1 MHPSLHPLVLPST
14 MLRVAPLLILLTGAP
29 EATAKE
35 PRRNPLGVRDSRRQL
50 STASDKL
57 VVDADGL
64 VDRVSEKAIV
74 KPSKGASHG
83 DKKLLFSSIVIP
95 PSPPEY
101 ECDAGACPSPP
112 ITSLHARFS
121 AQLLCAHSSA
131 HTPLRTRCT
140 PAHWRAARA
149 SLRTALRCFA
159 SHSAGL
165 CLSTRRCGLVPLLHC
180 LADDPSPFL
189 PSVGKFMC
197 EDPKYSI
204 ECVNFHPDF
213 PPKEII
219 DQDYERGQG
228 FAKVRP
234 LRPPSAAFP
243 PSSLRPHIA
252 PIPPSPGSGP
262 VPGDWRVVH
271 RRVRL
276 GALPAHGAD
285 GSGED
290 AVPDDRRRWMADGDV
305 VRSRMPPTTWP
316 RSRRAR

>member
-1 MHPSLHPLVLPST
+1 

-64 VDRVSEKAIV
+64 VDRVSEKATV

-131 HTPLRTRCT
+131 HTPLRTLLC
-140 PAHWRAARA
+140 AHAARP
-149 SLRTALRCFA
+149 RTGGLPEPRYAALRCFA

-180 LADDPSPFL
+180 LADDPSPL
-189 PSVGKFMC
+189 PPLSRQVHVRG
-197 EDPKYSI
+197 PK
-204 ECVNFHPDF
+204 VLNRVRQF
-213 PPKEII
+213 PP
-219 DQDYERGQG
+219 RLPAQG
-228 FAKVRP
+228 DHRP
-234 LRPPSAAFP
+234 GLRARPRLCQGPAPPSAAFP
-243 PSSLRPHIA
+243 FLPQTS
-252 PIPPSPGSGP
+252 
-262 VPGDWRVVH
+262 H
-271 RRVRL
+271 RSDP
-276 GALPAHGAD
+276 ALPRFRTCTRRLAR
-285 GSGED
+285 GSPTCSPRSP
-290 AVPDDRRRWMADGDV
+290 ARPWSRRRG
-305 VRSRMPPTTWP
+305 
-316 RSRRAR
+316 RRCCTR